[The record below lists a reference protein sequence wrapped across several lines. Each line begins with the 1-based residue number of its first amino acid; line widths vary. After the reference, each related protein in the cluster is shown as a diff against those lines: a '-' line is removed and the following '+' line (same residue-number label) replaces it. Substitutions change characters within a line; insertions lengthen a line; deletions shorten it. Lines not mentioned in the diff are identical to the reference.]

1 MARRNDHSK
10 EQLKELI
17 LDTAW
22 KILEQKGSEGLTA
35 RNIAKEIGYAP
46 GTIYNFYQS
55 MTEVQLHINSRT
67 LDLLYEALTVSDCT
81 NSQRPPIENMK
92 SMASCYIQ
100 FARDYRPYWLLL
112 FNLQLTEE
120 QRQLS
125 WLGDKIEKLFVPLE
139 TQLKRMFAET
149 TSHIEC
155 KRAARTL
162 WASVHGLCH
171 LQETAKLSIVDD
183 QKTSLDLSFYLIDT
197 FIAGLEK

>member
-81 NSQRPPIENMK
+81 NSQRLPIENMK

-112 FNLQLTEE
+112 FNLQLTEG

-125 WLGDKIEKLFVPLE
+125 WLGYKIEKLFVPLE

-183 QKTSLDLSFYLIDT
+183 QKTSLDLSYYLIDT
-197 FIAGLEK
+197 FLAGLEK